1 MAIIVGLTGGIGCG
15 KTTVSKLFH
24 ELGTPVLDCDVI
36 AHQLVMPGQAA
47 FETIV
52 KHFGTQVLDANGQ
65 LNRRAIREIIFKDH
79 SERKWL
85 QDLLHPLIL
94 ATIREQIKETR
105 APYVVIVVP
114 LLIEVEAYDLVQR
127 VLVVD
132 SPEELQIQRTM
143 LRDNCSEK
151 HVKRIINTQATR
163 QQRLVKA
170 DDIIVN
176 DGNFSSLKR
185 QVEKLH
191 HYYQTLV

>member
-1 MAIIVGLTGGIGCG
+1 MAIIIGLTGGIGSG

-24 ELGTPVLDCDVI
+24 ELGVPVLDCDLI
-36 AHQLVMPGQAA
+36 AHQLVAAGQPAL
-47 FETIV
+47 EKIIE
-52 KHFGTQVLDANGQ
+52 HFGTSVLETDGT

-94 ATIREQIKETR
+94 STIREQVKETR
-105 APYVVIVVP
+105 APYVIVVVP

-151 HVKRIINTQATR
+151 HVRRIINTQATR
-163 QQRLVKA
+163 QQRLLKA
-170 DDIIVN
+170 DDVIVN
-176 DGNFSSLKR
+176 DGNLSSLKR